1 MNGIVRKE
9 QIKQERIIR
18 QLWLKMNDVNREGK
32 KRLDKQLQYHVDC
45 LERCKQQERII

>member
-18 QLWLKMNDVNREGK
+18 QLWLKMNDVDKESK
-32 KRLDKQLQYHVDC
+32 KRLDKRLQHHVECLNKVKQL
-45 LERCKQQERII
+45 EGAT